1 LVYPRE
7 SHEPGRSKVKLS
19 EGSQF
24 LAKRLFG
31 LDAYRCLRRWS
42 APQKFL
48 IVFKLVMVFDA
59 QNILWISGQAGNQLG
74 LIVRSTF
81 SAESIDFLTPDTFG
95 QQVAYMNRPRGEIIQ
110 AHIHEPI
117 SRHLVGTQEV
127 LYVRSGRIRVD
138 FYESDRT
145 YVTSAVLLSG
155 DLMLLNT
162 GGHGFEVLEDTDMIE
177 IKQGPFAEGRDK
189 TRFVPEPHE
198 IRYSDKSTS

>member
-1 LVYPRE
+1 
-7 SHEPGRSKVKLS
+7 
-19 EGSQF
+19 
-24 LAKRLFG
+24 
-31 LDAYRCLRRWS
+31 
-42 APQKFL
+42 
-48 IVFKLVMVFDA
+48 MVFGA
-59 QNILWISGQAGNQLG
+59 QNILWINGLTGNQLG

-95 QQVAYMNRPRGEIIQ
+95 QQVAYMNRPRGEVIQ

-117 SRHLVGTQEV
+117 SRQLVGTQEV
-127 LYVRSGRIRVD
+127 LYVRSGQIRVD

-145 YVTSAVLLSG
+145 YVTSAVLLTG

-177 IKQGPFAEGRDK
+177 IKQGPFVEGRDK

-198 IRYSDKSTS
+198 IRYNDESPT